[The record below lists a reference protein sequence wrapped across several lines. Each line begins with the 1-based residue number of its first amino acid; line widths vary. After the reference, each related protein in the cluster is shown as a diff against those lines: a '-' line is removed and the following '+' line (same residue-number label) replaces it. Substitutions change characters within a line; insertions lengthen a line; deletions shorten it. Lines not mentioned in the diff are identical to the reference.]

1 MMICPRCRSE
11 YRDGFTT
18 CADCYGPLIAAPEPE
33 AEPPAPAHED
43 GDLIPVFESSEPSL
57 ILMAKSVLE
66 GAGIAFGTRGE
77 GVQDMFGLGRFPAR
91 MNLITGPVTFEVAR
105 SAANEAAALLADL
118 RAGSEPDG
126 ESSGSAGEEQVLLV
140 NRSMPP
146 GTIIPELA
154 YPDVRAAA
162 AWLCRAF
169 GFRERLRIA
178 DHRVQLVL
186 EDASVVAI
194 EAPSD
199 QGGDAPLATHG
210 ILVRVADAQAHHDR
224 AEAAGARIT
233 SPPTDTPFGERQY
246 SALDPAGHRWTFS
259 ETIEDVDP
267 GDWGGEVVEGVES

>member
-1 MMICPRCRSE
+1 MMICPRCKSE

-18 CADCYGPLIAAPEPE
+18 CADCYGPLVAAPEPG

-43 GDLIPVFESSEPSL
+43 GDLVPVFESSEPSL

-77 GVQDMFGLGRFPAR
+77 GAEDPLGLGRFPAR
-91 MNLITGPVTFEVAR
+91 MNLVTGPVVFEVAP
-105 SAANEAAALLADL
+105 SDAKEAAALLADL
-118 RAGSEPDG
+118 RASSEADG
-126 ESSGSAGEEQVLLV
+126 RDSGSSGEEQVLLV

-154 YPDVRAAA
+154 YPDVREAA

-178 DHRVQLVL
+178 DHRVQLTL

-194 EAPSD
+194 EAPPD
-199 QGGDAPLATHG
+199 QAGDAALLTHG
-210 ILVRVADAQAHHDR
+210 VMVRVADAQAHHDR
-224 AEAAGARIT
+224 AEGAGARIT
-233 SPPTDTPFGERQY
+233 SPPTDYPFGERQY

-259 ETIEDVDP
+259 ETIEDIDP